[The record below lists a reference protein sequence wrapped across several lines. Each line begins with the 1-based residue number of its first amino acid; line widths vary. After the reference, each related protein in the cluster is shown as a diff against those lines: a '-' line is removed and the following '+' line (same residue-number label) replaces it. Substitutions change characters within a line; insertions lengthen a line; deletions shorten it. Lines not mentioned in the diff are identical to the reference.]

1 MASKKES
8 LSVTNA
14 ELAAQADGWDPTT
27 LAAFSH
33 KRVDWICHRG
43 HKWQSSVAERSGG
56 SGCPY
61 CSGHRVLSGFNDLAT
76 TNPELAAQAEGW
88 DPATITF
95 GSSKKRDWKCS
106 KGHIWLASVNKR
118 SSKNSGCP
126 YCSGQRVLIGFN
138 DLGTTHPEI
147 ALEADGWDPAAVT
160 AGSSREKF
168 NWKCRQG
175 HSWTSNVVG
184 RVNSASGCAV
194 CSGRQINVGSN
205 DLATTHPALA
215 SEAHGWDPT
224 TITFGSSKKR
234 DWKCSNGHQWT
245 ATVNSRAS
253 GRGCPVC
260 TNRLIVPGFNDLV
273 TTHPEIAVE
282 ADGWDPTTVSFG
294 TGKKFD
300 WKCSKGHQ
308 WTVSPN
314 QRSNNNTGC
323 PFCAG
328 NEVVLGETDLQT
340 KFPDI
345 AKQAHDWDPTTC
357 TAMSNIKREWICELG
372 HIWSAPPAARV
383 IGRGCTY
390 CSNQRVLPG
399 FNDLATVNPELAAEA
414 HGWDPTILAYGS
426 NKRVEW
432 ICQLGHI
439 WKTSVAKRYLG
450 ETGCPY
456 CLNQRVLPGFNDLA
470 TVNPE
475 LAAEAHGWD
484 PTTLAS
490 KSNRK
495 VGWICSSGHVWKST
509 VANRTQGKGCPSCA
523 IYGFDP
529 NKDGW
534 LYFIENDALDM
545 LQIGITNIPED
556 RLGRHAQR
564 GWEVIEVRGPMDG
577 SITTDLET
585 EILRALQRRGALFG
599 HKSGIA
605 KFDGYSES
613 WTTSSLVPVSISQM
627 ISWVYE
633 DDH

>member
-1 MASKKES
+1 M
-8 LSVTNA
+8 
-14 ELAAQADGWDPTT
+14 
-27 LAAFSH
+27 
-33 KRVDWICHRG
+33 
-43 HKWQSSVAERSGG
+43 
-56 SGCPY
+56 
-61 CSGHRVLSGFNDLAT
+61 
-76 TNPELAAQAEGW
+76 
-88 DPATITF
+88 
-95 GSSKKRDWKCS
+95 
-106 KGHIWLASVNKR
+106 
-118 SSKNSGCP
+118 
-126 YCSGQRVLIGFN
+126 
-138 DLGTTHPEI
+138 
-147 ALEADGWDPAAVT
+147 
-160 AGSSREKF
+160 
-168 NWKCRQG
+168 
-175 HSWTSNVVG
+175 
-184 RVNSASGCAV
+184 
-194 CSGRQINVGSN
+194 
-205 DLATTHPALA
+205 
-215 SEAHGWDPT
+215 
-224 TITFGSSKKR
+224 
-234 DWKCSNGHQWT
+234 
-245 ATVNSRAS
+245 
-253 GRGCPVC
+253 
-260 TNRLIVPGFNDLV
+260 

-390 CSNQRVLPG
+390 CS
-399 FNDLATVNPELAAEA
+399 
-414 HGWDPTILAYGS
+414 
-426 NKRVEW
+426 
-432 ICQLGHI
+432 
-439 WKTSVAKRYLG
+439 
-450 ETGCPY
+450 
-456 CLNQRVLPGFNDLA
+456 NQRVLPGFNDLA